1 MDCPK
6 CRNPLIA
13 LELDQ
18 IEIDHCAECGGIWL
32 DSGELELLFDDS
44 DRAIEFIESFSR
56 KPESGEK
63 TLKCPICLKKMEK
76 VSVPTEQTIL
86 IDRCINDDGL
96 WFDAGELERTLQ
108 SGKLDSDNPVLNL
121 LKEMFKNRM
130 ER

>member
-6 CRNPLIA
+6 CKNPLIA
-13 LELDQ
+13 LELEQ
-18 IEIDHCAECGGIWL
+18 IEIDHCTDCGGIWL
-32 DSGELELLFDDS
+32 DSGELELLFNDYN
-44 DRAIEFIESFSR
+44 RAVEFIESFSMSQD
-56 KPESGEK
+56 SGERSI
-63 TLKCPICLKKMEK
+63 KCPICLKKMEK

-96 WFDAGELERTLQ
+96 WFDVGELERTLR
-108 SGKLDSDNPVLNL
+108 SGKLDPDNPVFYL